1 MKKLYIFIFVLVFYS
16 SFAHPPSKIKFDY
29 NLNEK
34 SVSIDIEHKVKD
46 AKDHYI
52 DVIEI
57 YLNQKLIITQKSS
70 EQLTSEIQKY
80 QFLIPELKENDKIVI
95 IAKCNKF
102 GDMKREFIIK
112 NNK

>member
-1 MKKLYIFIFVLVFYS
+1 
-16 SFAHPPSKIKFDY
+16 
-29 NLNEK
+29 
-34 SVSIDIEHKVKD
+34 
-46 AKDHYI
+46 
-52 DVIEI
+52 
-57 YLNQKLIITQKSS
+57 LIITQKSS